1 MQQPPAPTKPRH
13 SAFYWTLF
21 VLFFPVTIPYVA
33 LKWSILSIRDAP
45 PREPRVRP
53 PKTPKAHTAHKRK
66 PSLATRINRVSRGLG
81 RINRTVNAVKRAD
94 KRNRRGLGTRKY

>member
-13 SAFYWTLF
+13 GALYWTLF

-33 LKWSILSIRDAP
+33 LRWSVISIRNAP
-45 PREPRVRP
+45 PRERP
-53 PKTPKAHTAHKRK
+53 PKTPKAHKPHKKK

-81 RINRTVNAVKRAD
+81 RTNRTINAVKRAD